1 MASGG
6 NSIAP
11 EYIIGSPLPFNSA
24 NYGEDEFANYFK
36 VAETAADIFYAA
48 TQGPNEVMSLAVS
61 NMQAHQ
67 FNNLARQHNERVL
80 AARAQKGQPVKSQKP
95 QPDISKQQDVA
106 TAGDTIGIVFCK
118 RVSNAGGTWVQPQ
131 MIKTGSNNFVG
142 SFLYVISQ
150 GEMASSP
157 AKQYSW
163 VGNRNIKFL
172 ADQTITLT
180 HYYESV
186 ATLAAATN
194 TCPINSGNIYCG
206 LNTYSYL
213 ETLVKAGT
221 DTFRAPDTKNFYNRI
236 RVITRGTGDT
246 TNAVFKTSF
255 ASLTIFDN
263 ATGADVTAT
272 VFTALGISSPSTT
285 FQYYNLNFAT
295 NIPYAVNT
303 IRTSPASGL
312 TAPNAAAWTSLGLT
326 GAPTL
331 VYANIA
337 LVNPYNP
344 ALPASTGTLE
354 GTQREWFLSEY
365 ADPDAP
371 SATADY
377 TNFAD
382 ITFLEINGNIY
393 DQPDDGS
400 YPTTTRQICLFYEN
414 GINVDLYSGGLV
426 SGQYAVGPSNQFVDF
441 AMLLFTQLKR
451 ADGSATFDIAM
462 PIDVTNMQNLATF
475 ANQYGLHFNGIL
487 DQPVNVIDYISK
499 TAPFFLLL
507 FISNGGQ
514 YELQPLVPLNGSYA
528 IKTTAI
534 TPAVVFDEDNII
546 PGSYSKVYFNLDER
560 RNVRISLLWREAD
573 PLIIGLQRTT
583 SIRYDTAA
591 TDAPIIQ
598 FDMTDFCASATHATM
613 YGKYELARRKYST
626 HSISLQTPLLPDAL
640 KPTDIIKVERQ
651 RVNSAGNNRTEID
664 HYQVTDIKHET
675 YGITSI
681 IAEHF
686 PLNASNISIISDE
699 ILNGSFEVI

>member
-1 MASGG
+1 MYEKFAYKD
-6 NSIAP
+6 AAF
-11 EYIIGSPLPFNSA
+11 E
-24 NYGEDEFANYFK
+24 EDKLVDYK
-36 VAETAADIFYAA
+36 QVAETAADIFYAA
-48 TQGPNEVMSLAVS
+48 RQGRNEVMSLAVR

-67 FNNLARQHNERVL
+67 FNNLARQHNEKVL
-80 AARAQKGQPVKSQKP
+80 AARAQKSQPVKSQKP
-95 QPDISKQQDVA
+95 QPDISKEQSVA
-106 TAGDTIGIVFCK
+106 TAGDTVGIVFCK
-118 RVSNAGGTWVQPQ
+118 RVSNAGGTWIQPP

-150 GEMASSP
+150 GEMVSSP
-157 AKQYSW
+157 VKHYAW
-163 VGNRNIKFL
+163 VGNKNIKFL
-172 ADQTITLT
+172 PDQTITLT
-180 HYYESV
+180 HYYETV

-206 LNTYSYL
+206 LDTYSYL
-213 ETLVKAGT
+213 EPVAKVGT
-221 DTFRAPDTKNFYNRI
+221 WTFRFPDWKNFYNRFKE
-236 RVITRGTGDT
+236 ITRGTGDT
-246 TNAVFKTSF
+246 TNAILKTSY
-255 ASLTIFDN
+255 ANITMFDN

-272 VFTALGISSPSTT
+272 VLTALGITNPAAVFAAWNVNSPNVS
-285 FQYYNLNFAT
+285 A
-295 NIPYAVNT
+295 YAVGT
-303 IRTSPASGL
+303 IRTIPGSGL
-312 TAPNAAAWTSLGLT
+312 SAPNAAAWTILGLT
-326 GAPTL
+326 GAPTF

-337 LVNPYNP
+337 LVNPYNT
-344 ALPASTGTLE
+344 ALPASTGTLD
-354 GTQREWFLSEY
+354 GTQVEQFLSEY
-365 ADPDAP
+365 ANPAAP

-393 DQPDDGS
+393 DAPDDGT

-414 GINVDLYSGGLV
+414 GVNVDLYSGGLV
-426 SGQYAVGPSNQFVDF
+426 SSQYAVGASNQFVDF

-499 TAPFFLLL
+499 AAPFFLLL

-514 YELQPLVPLNGSYA
+514 YQLQPLLPLNGSYA
-528 IKTTAI
+528 IKSTAI
-534 TPAVVFDEDNII
+534 TPAVVFDEDNIL
-546 PGSYSKVYFNLDER
+546 PGSFGKVYFNLDER
-560 RNVRISLLWREAD
+560 RNVQVSLLWREAD
-573 PLIIGLQRTT
+573 PLIIGLQRST
-583 SIRYDTAA
+583 SIRYATAA

-598 FDMTDFCASATHATM
+598 YDMTDFCTSAAHATM

-651 RVNSAGNNRTEID
+651 RVNSSGDNRTEID

-681 IAEHF
+681 TAEHF

-699 ILNGSFEVI
+699 ILNGSFEVV